1 MFSHFFTGKLKNLWI
16 SLKALWGKGKAE
28 SGMPTKW
35 WWQRLGTIF
44 RFYPCVCLCSASLI
58 CCLVLF
64 FKSKKWIK
72 FQRDFENFR
81 TACIPWE
88 RKIKEVES
96 KFIVY
101 SSSVMENSFWA
112 DAKTKNVLTVPRSLW
127 VIRCILL
134 YFPAMDVRHEP
145 CAFWI
150 HLWTCGH
157 PWGDIMLSSY
167 PEKYVNVNT
176 VPLMVR
182 CWWSSYKATNMALFN
197 PMGLID
203 S

>member
-101 SSSVMENSFWA
+101 SSSVFSSNG
-112 DAKTKNVLTVPRSLW
+112 KLLLGRCKNWKCSHCPQVTL
-127 VIRCILL
+127 
-134 YFPAMDVRHEP
+134 
-145 CAFWI
+145 
-150 HLWTCGH
+150 GH
-157 PWGDIMLSSY
+157 PLHLTLFSCDGCTAWTLCFLDSPLDLWSSLRWHHVVLL
-167 PEKYVNVNT
+167 PRKIRKCKHCT
-176 VPLMVR
+176 VDGQMLMVQLQGNK
-182 CWWSSYKATNMALFN
+182 YGFV
-197 PMGLID
+197 
-203 S
+203 